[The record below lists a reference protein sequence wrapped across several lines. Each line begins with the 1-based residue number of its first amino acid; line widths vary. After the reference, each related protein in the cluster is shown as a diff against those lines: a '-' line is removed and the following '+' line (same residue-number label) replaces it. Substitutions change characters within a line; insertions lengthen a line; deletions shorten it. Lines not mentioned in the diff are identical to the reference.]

1 MNKWKKLYEERN
13 NLFREINILK
23 IERLNDNISFER
35 QIEIGKII
43 EIKKFKYNLINSFL
57 KTYVRKK

>member
-1 MNKWKKLYEERN
+1 MNKWKKLNEERN

-35 QIEIGKII
+35 RIEIGKII

-57 KTYVRKK
+57 KTYARKK